1 MKGIFWIIY
10 FLSFFL
16 FLISCNSTRHV
27 GEGDYLLDKVEI
39 LSDNKTY
46 KSSDLKPYLKQQPNF
61 KAFGLMKWQLYVYD
75 WSGKNEKKWLNKQLR
90 RMGEAPIIMDT
101 TLVQQSADELKRFYI
116 NKGFI
121 NAEVETEIDTTRKK
135 KAVVTYKIKENEP
148 YRIYPYRMRIDD
160 PVIDSI
166 ARMQAP
172 HRSKLASAFRGYTSD
187 YTPLIKDS
195 VLFDRDLLDKE
206 RQRITTLLRRKGYY
220 AFNRDYL
227 SYIADSSLNKNT
239 VDLDMLLRPY
249 RLQEADGSVTDT
261 LHRQYYI
268 NDVTI
273 VTDYDPL
280 SLDANYN
287 ADADTITV
295 DGINIVY
302 LNGKKTIRPKVLERN
317 NFILPG
323 RLFNERNVEQTY
335 ASYATL
341 RGLRNVNI
349 RFSELEQ
356 NDTMK
361 LNCTI
366 LTSPAKLQG
375 FGVDVEGTNSSGDL
389 GFATSLNYQHR
400 NIFKGSEVFS
410 AKIRGAYEALSGA
423 QVEGNSFWEA
433 GTEVSFF
440 FPRFLF
446 PFVSETFRRKVRAT
460 TELKASYSIQTR
472 PEFTRSIISG
482 GWNYIWQER
491 SNVQARHVFKLIDID
506 YIYLPRIKSSFRDSL
521 PVSTLLYNFTDQ
533 FVLGTGYTYS
543 FNNYNPQ
550 DRLRNTHS
558 MRFSFEMAGNLL
570 YTLSKLRGAHKDAEG
585 RYTLFGINYAQFMK
599 ADIDFSKGVVLDS
612 RNKLAF
618 HVGVGLGVPY
628 GNSKFLPFER
638 SYFAGGANSLRGWSV
653 RSLGPGSMFLTD
665 DITFAQQVG
674 DIRLDLN
681 LEYRTKLF
689 WKLEMAAFVDAGNIW
704 TFHKDKDRP
713 NGNFDFSRFYKEI
726 ACSYGLGLRVDFDF
740 FLLRFDTGMKA
751 YDPQMPTGKRWSI
764 VNPNF
769 KGNFAW
775 HFAVGYPF

>member
-1 MKGIFWIIY
+1 
-10 FLSFFL
+10 
-16 FLISCNSTRHV
+16 
-27 GEGDYLLDKVEI
+27 
-39 LSDNKTY
+39 
-46 KSSDLKPYLKQQPNF
+46 
-61 KAFGLMKWQLYVYD
+61 
-75 WSGKNEKKWLNKQLR
+75 
-90 RMGEAPIIMDT
+90 MGEAPILLDT
-101 TLVQQSADELKRFYI
+101 TLVAQSTEELRRYYI
-116 NKGFI
+116 NKGFL
-121 NAEVETEIDTTRKK
+121 NAEVQAEIDTTRRK
-135 KAVVTYKIKENEP
+135 KATVRYSITENDP
-148 YRIYPYRMRIDD
+148 YYISPYRMRIDD
-160 PVIDSI
+160 PKIDSI
-166 ARMQAP
+166 ANLKAP
-172 HRSKLASAFRGYTSD
+172 ERSMLASAFRGVSSD
-187 YTPLIKDS
+187 YTPLVKDS
-195 VLFDRDLLDKE
+195 ALFDRDLLDKE
-206 RQRITTLLRRKGYY
+206 RQRITTLLRRRGYY

-227 SYIADSSLNKNT
+227 SYIADSSNVPNI

-249 RLQEADGSVTDT
+249 RSQQADGSVIDT
-261 LHRQYYI
+261 VHRQYYI

-280 SLDANYN
+280 SFESLTHRRP
-287 ADADTITV
+287 DTVRV
-295 DGINIVY
+295 DGVDIVY
-302 LNGKKTIRPKVLERN
+302 LNGKKTVRPKVLERN
-317 NFILPG
+317 NFIIPG
-323 RLFNERNVEQTY
+323 KLFNERNVEQTY

-341 RGLRNVNI
+341 RSLRNVNI
-349 RFSELEQ
+349 RFSEIEQ

-375 FGVDVEGTNSSGDL
+375 FGVDLEGTNSSGDL

-423 QVEGNSFWEA
+423 QVESNSYWEA
-433 GTEVSFF
+433 GAEVSFF

-446 PFVSETFRRKVRAT
+446 PFVSNDFRRKVRAT

-482 GWNYIWQER
+482 GWHHIWQER

-506 YIYLPRIKSSFRDSL
+506 YIHLPKIKTSFRDSL

-550 DRLRNTHS
+550 DRMRNTHS

-570 YTLSKLRGAHKDAEG
+570 YGLSKLRGASKDAEG
-585 RYTLFGINYAQFMK
+585 RYTLFGTNYAQFMK
-599 ADIDFSKGVVLDS
+599 ADIDFAKGIVLDS
-612 RNKLAF
+612 RNKIVF
-618 HVGVGLGVPY
+618 HVGVGLGYPY
-628 GNSKFLPFER
+628 GNSRVLPFER
-638 SYFAGGANSLRGWSV
+638 SYFSGGANSLRGWSV
-653 RSLGPGSMFLTD
+653 RSLGPGSMPLTD

-713 NGNFDFSRFYKEI
+713 MGNFDLARFYREI
-726 ACSYGLGLRVDFDF
+726 ACSYGLGIRADFDF
-740 FLLRFDTGMKA
+740 FLLRFDTGMKIF
-751 YDPQMPTGKRWSI
+751 DPQMDKGRRWS
-764 VNPNF
+764 VLNPNF
-769 KGNFAW
+769 NGNFAW